1 MFLSGTEAIAK
12 MTPGKGLKVD
22 LFASETEFPELVN
35 PVQMA
40 FDTRGRLWVAAWK
53 SYPHWQPKT
62 PMDDKLLIL
71 EDTNG
76 DGKADKCTV
85 FAGDLHNPT
94 GFEFW
99 NGGVLV
105 GQQPNLVFLKDTNG
119 DDKYDTKEILL
130 HGFDS
135 ADTHHAINSFT
146 FDGGGALYFQEGVFH
161 RTSVESPWGAV
172 TRQADGG
179 VYRFEPRTWKFETY
193 IPFNFPNPHGHVFD
207 QWSRD
212 IVFDATGGQ
221 PYYGPSFSTKKYYPA
236 METKAAPKPGDVR
249 TRPVGGVEIISSR
262 HFPDSMQG
270 NMVVLNTIG
279 FQGLL
284 NYSLTEDG
292 AGLKSTEVESIV
304 NSTDKNF
311 RPVDAEIG
319 PDGALYFV
327 DWHNPI
333 IGHMQHN
340 LRDVSR
346 DKDHGRVY
354 RVTYPERPAAQA
366 RRHCRPADS
375 AVARCAQGSR
385 EPRPLS
391 RQNRAERQ
399 EHQRRTRGAPDMDRA
414 PRSQGSVVRA
424 SDDGGPVGQ
433 PVAQQRRSEAAG
445 AYAPLERTVGPRR
458 RDARP
463 LLLARPR
470 AERAGAAED
479 AGNG

>member
-1 MFLSGTEAIAK
+1 M
-12 MTPGKGLKVD
+12 
-22 LFASETEFPELVN
+22 FASEKEFPELVN

-53 SYPHWQPKT
+53 NYPHWQPKT

-161 RTSVESPWGAV
+161 RTPVESPWGAV
-172 TRQADGG
+172 DAAGRRRRLSIRAAD
-179 VYRFEPRTWKFETY
+179 VEVRDLYPLQLPES
-193 IPFNFPNPHGHVFD
+193 
-207 QWSRD
+207 SR
-212 IVFDATGGQ
+212 A
-221 PYYGPSFSTKKYYPA
+221 
-236 METKAAPKPGDVR
+236 R
-249 TRPVGGVEIISSR
+249 LRPVGPRHRVRCDGRPAVLRPVVLDQEVLPGNGDQGRARSPATFAPGQSAALKSLSSR

-284 NYSLTEDG
+284 NYSLTRRRRR
-292 AGLKSTEVESIV
+292 TQ
-304 NSTDKNF
+304 
-311 RPVDAEIG
+311 VD
-319 PDGALYFV
+319 
-327 DWHNPI
+327 
-333 IGHMQHN
+333 
-340 LRDVSR
+340 
-346 DKDHGRVY
+346 
-354 RVTYPERPAAQA
+354 
-366 RRHCRPADS
+366 
-375 AVARCAQGSR
+375 GSR
-385 EPRPLS
+385 ID
-391 RQNRAERQ
+391 RQLNGQ
-399 EHQRRTRGAPDMDRA
+399 EFP
-414 PRSQGSVVRA
+414 SC
-424 SDDGGPVGQ
+424 
-433 PVAQQRRSEAAG
+433 
-445 AYAPLERTVGPRR
+445 
-458 RDARP
+458 
-463 LLLARPR
+463 
-470 AERAGAAED
+470 
-479 AGNG
+479 